1 MTGADDVELLARM
14 ARGSAAEARAAL
26 AELYERHAADVE
38 RFARRLLPG
47 ESDVMD
53 CVHETFL
60 SAARHAAAFRRGSA
74 LPWLL
79 TLAGR
84 RARDELR
91 KRRRRRR
98 REERVARAEASAAP
112 PGPAGLEEQL
122 ARLPAQERAALELR
136 FVDGLEHEAVARV
149 LGVSLRTAKEW
160 SKRGL
165 EALRAR
171 MGDWQP

>member
-1 MTGADDVELLARM
+1 MNDADDVELLARM
-14 ARGSAAEARAAL
+14 ARGSAGDARAAL
-26 AELYERHAADVE
+26 ARLYERHAADVE
-38 RFARRLLPG
+38 RFARRLLPD

-60 SAARHAAAFRRGSA
+60 SAARHAAAFQRGSA

-84 RARDELR
+84 RAKDELR
-91 KRRRRRR
+91 KRRRRRS
-98 REERVARAEASAAP
+98 REQAAAKGEGVPAAP
-112 PGPAGLEEQL
+112 PADGVEAHLG
-122 ARLPAQERAALELR
+122 RLPANQRAALELR
-136 FVDGLEHEAVARV
+136 FVDGLEHRDVARV
-149 LGVSLRTAKEW
+149 LGVSLRTAKDW

-171 MGDWQP
+171 MEDER